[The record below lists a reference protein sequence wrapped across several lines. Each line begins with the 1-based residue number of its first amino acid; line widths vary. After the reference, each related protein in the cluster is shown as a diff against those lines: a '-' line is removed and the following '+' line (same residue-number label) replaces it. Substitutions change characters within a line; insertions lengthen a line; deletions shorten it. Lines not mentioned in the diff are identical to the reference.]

1 MKVTAKPMGLAL
13 ALASMVCLSTLAEGT
28 IYAGTYVADLPT
40 ASGCGRR
47 ILLELFTDDS
57 YLFVQRY
64 LCKPWTPAQ
73 LESGTWIVDGE
84 DLMLS
89 SEFGEM
95 RFSASG
101 TGLAYAGTRYGQAG
115 LKVDRLD

>member
-28 IYAGTYVADLPT
+28 IHAGTYVADLPT